1 MPACLSEGAG
11 DPAVIASA
19 RGVRSAVQAAS
30 DQIESERRLP
40 ADLLDQLHQARLFR
54 LLLPRSVGG
63 LETLIAR
70 THANAA
76 AVEAWVGRTAW
87 IDYLAVDPATRST
100 TSVCLRIVDPRVT
113 AMNDEARQALVL
125 RMKAL
130 VEGEGAAF
138 DIEAHRNAPAG
149 LRIWC
154 GCTVETADIEALTPW
169 LDWAFETALAE

>member
-1 MPACLSEGAG
+1 MLNTFSVWTIE
-11 DPAVIASA
+11 DWIDAVEW
-19 RGVRSAVQAAS
+19 G
-30 DQIESERRLP
+30 L
-40 ADLLDQLHQARLFR
+40 
-54 LLLPRSVGG
+54 SVGG

-154 GCTVETADIEALTPW
+154 GCTIEVADIEALTPW
-169 LDWAFETALAE
+169 LDWAFERALAE